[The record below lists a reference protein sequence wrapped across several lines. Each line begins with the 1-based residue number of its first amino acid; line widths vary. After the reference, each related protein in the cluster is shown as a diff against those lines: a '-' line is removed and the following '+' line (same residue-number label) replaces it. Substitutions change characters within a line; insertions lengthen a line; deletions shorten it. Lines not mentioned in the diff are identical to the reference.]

1 METILSGF
9 LSGYAALNN
18 PRNDITSTTLKKSK
32 CRTREKTKLV
42 SKDNVSAARQSF
54 QIVIAAYT
62 SIRMFNEGSADQK
75 RAAG

>member
-9 LSGYAALNN
+9 LSGYEALNN

-54 QIVIAAYT
+54 QIVSSAHEV
-62 SIRMFNEGSADQK
+62 FADQKK
-75 RAAG
+75 RAAGIYVR